1 MKKLLSLLTLL
12 TVALTATAQITNS
25 IVIDRSSFRAV
36 QKDALT
42 GANVDPIGVD
52 HSRRACARLKI
63 FFHKMTREQLAQL
76 DAIFPSGTIEKTK
89 IKVADYENILI
100 LEMTAKPQVAFY
112 LKHPTFGTSN
122 EVTLSLE
129 GNKEYQIEAT
139 LNQTLSIVV
148 NSNVEDAE
156 VYLDGAFKGLTN
168 SNFIC
173 TIADVMIGE
182 HKLKV
187 VYDNSSSEKSIEVNR
202 NSISFRQNVDVAVA
216 TPQHVLFEVSPVG
229 IDAMVQVA
237 GVFLPIKNGGDG
249 VVDQLLAPGNYQ
261 FIVTAPNYHPY
272 SGEVAVR
279 DKSVKAS
286 VILNPAFGILNING
300 GSVYGAEVYVDNTQ
314 QNAVSNLQLPSGEHT
329 VRIIKSRYKPY
340 QTVVK
345 ILDGH
350 TVSITPTLE
359 PNFASVTI
367 KASSPDVEIWLNDSY
382 KSNGTYTTE
391 LDLGLYK
398 VEGRKK
404 SHSST
409 PQFFDVAKTE
419 PMTVELSAPE
429 PIYGSLDISCNV
441 EGAKCYVDGDE
452 RAKLPYFDNAIL
464 VGTHEIK
471 ITAPGYKSYNESVT
485 IEEDRR
491 TVVTAELKK
500 KPTHSS
506 KRNYGSRYSG
516 TRYRNIRYS
525 QYSGSFVQLGFGF
538 DWGFGG
544 GGMSYGFP
552 VEMRLG
558 RVCQL
563 VNGFIGARYNY
574 ADSLEEDSYKGD
586 PLFAVSQFSPL
597 AKLRFNVRHWNTY
610 ESIYV
615 EAGGMYNLNLS
626 SFYKTKNIS
635 SSSSSALTFAS
646 DTKYKIED
654 VLNKS
659 SVSCM
664 VALGYGEKLW
674 DISLYGIYNITPTF
688 NGNGNSLSSWVV
700 YNNGSSFATLDDY
713 ESVHDF
719 MKSRL
724 NIGVSVRIYLFSGY
738 ND

>member
-89 IKVADYENILI
+89 IKVADYENVLI

-139 LNQTLSIVV
+139 LNQTYSIVV
-148 NSNVEDAE
+148 NSNVEGAE
-156 VYLDGAFKGLTN
+156 VYLDGAFKGRTN
-168 SNFIC
+168 SNFLC
-173 TIADVMIGE
+173 TIAEVMIGE

-272 SGEVAVR
+272 SGEVIVR
-279 DKSVKAS
+279 DKSIKAS
-286 VILNPAFGILNING
+286 VTLSPAFGILNING
-300 GSVYGAEVYVDNTQ
+300 DSVYGAEVYVDNTQ

-382 KSNGTYTTE
+382 KSNGTYTAE
-391 LDLGLYK
+391 LDFGSYK

-409 PQFFDVAKTE
+409 PQTFYVAESE
-419 PMTVELSAPE
+419 PKTVELNAPE
-429 PIYGSLDISCNV
+429 PIYGSIIV
-441 EGAKCYVDGDE
+441 EGNTTNAQVALDGEIIGQLPLKLDNVLIGEHTLTAYKEGYV
-452 RAKLPYFDNAIL
+452 PY
-464 VGTHEIK
+464 TQ
-471 ITAPGYKSYNESVT
+471 TVT
-485 IEEDRR
+485 ITEGV
-491 TVVTAELKK
+491 TITVTANLQNTYKVGDYYNDGVKEGVVFEVSADGRHGKIVSMTQSEVALQWSSNIKEQKRCIGANSDTDGAYNMGKVKARPDWQSKYPAFKWCADLGEGWYLPSKEELLIIYKNK
-500 KPTHSS
+500 EKLNS
-506 KRNYGSRYSG
+506 KFNLNNKLNYGWYWSSTEIDR
-516 TRYRNIRYS
+516 
-525 QYSGSFVQLGFGF
+525 QYSDGTFCAWYVYMYDGYTN
-538 DWGFGG
+538 D
-544 GGMSYGFP
+544 YIK
-552 VEMRLG
+552 
-558 RVCQL
+558 
-563 VNGFIGARYNY
+563 NGNY
-574 ADSLEEDSYKGD
+574 YVR
-586 PLFAVSQFSPL
+586 AVSAF
-597 AKLRFNVRHWNTY
+597 
-610 ESIYV
+610 
-615 EAGGMYNLNLS
+615 
-626 SFYKTKNIS
+626 
-635 SSSSSALTFAS
+635 
-646 DTKYKIED
+646 
-654 VLNKS
+654 
-659 SVSCM
+659 
-664 VALGYGEKLW
+664 
-674 DISLYGIYNITPTF
+674 
-688 NGNGNSLSSWVV
+688 
-700 YNNGSSFATLDDY
+700 
-713 ESVHDF
+713 
-719 MKSRL
+719 
-724 NIGVSVRIYLFSGY
+724 
-738 ND
+738 

>member
-12 TVALTATAQITNS
+12 TVALTATAQITNT

-122 EVTLSLE
+122 EVALSLE

-139 LNQTLSIVV
+139 LNQTFSIVV
-148 NSNVEDAE
+148 NSNVEGAE
-156 VYLDGAFKGLTN
+156 VYLDGAFKGQTN
-168 SNFIC
+168 SNFLC

-237 GVFLPIKNGGDG
+237 GVFLPIKNGGNG

-300 GSVYGAEVYVDNTQ
+300 DSVYGAEVYVDNTQ

-340 QTVVK
+340 QTVVN

-382 KSNGTYTTE
+382 KSNGTYTAE
-391 LDLGLYK
+391 LDFGSYK

-409 PQFFDVAKTE
+409 PQTFYVAESE
-419 PMTVELSAPE
+419 PKTVELNAPE
-429 PIYGSLDISCNV
+429 PIYGSIIV
-441 EGAKCYVDGDE
+441 EGNTTNAQVALDGEIIGQLPLKLDNVLIGEHTLTAYKEGYV
-452 RAKLPYFDNAIL
+452 PY
-464 VGTHEIK
+464 TQ
-471 ITAPGYKSYNESVT
+471 TVT
-485 IEEDRR
+485 ITEGV
-491 TVVTAELKK
+491 TITVTANLQNTYKVGDYYNDGKREGVVFEVSADGRHGKIVSMTQSVVALQWSSNIKEQKRCIGANSDTDGAYNMAKVKARPDWQSKYPAFKWCADLGEGWYLPSKEELLIIYKNK
-500 KPTHSS
+500 EKLNS
-506 KRNYGSRYSG
+506 KFSLNNKLNYGWYWSSTEIDR
-516 TRYRNIRYS
+516 
-525 QYSGSFVQLGFGF
+525 QYSDGTFCARLVRMNGGYPYGSIKTSNRHV
-538 DWGFGG
+538 
-544 GGMSYGFP
+544 
-552 VEMRLG
+552 R
-558 RVCQL
+558 
-563 VNGFIGARYNY
+563 
-574 ADSLEEDSYKGD
+574 
-586 PLFAVSQFSPL
+586 AVSAF
-597 AKLRFNVRHWNTY
+597 
-610 ESIYV
+610 
-615 EAGGMYNLNLS
+615 
-626 SFYKTKNIS
+626 
-635 SSSSSALTFAS
+635 
-646 DTKYKIED
+646 
-654 VLNKS
+654 
-659 SVSCM
+659 
-664 VALGYGEKLW
+664 
-674 DISLYGIYNITPTF
+674 
-688 NGNGNSLSSWVV
+688 
-700 YNNGSSFATLDDY
+700 
-713 ESVHDF
+713 
-719 MKSRL
+719 
-724 NIGVSVRIYLFSGY
+724 
-738 ND
+738 